1 MRNRFAF
8 LRFAYWFG
16 AILDGA
22 MIVPLLVPSV
32 ASAMLGI
39 DAFHPGPDYRYASS
53 VGAALMGGWTTLL
66 VWGGLRPVERRDVL
80 LLTVVPVVVG
90 LVAAGGYAVS
100 TGFVSLSHMAPTF
113 VLQAMGIAIF
123 LTAYAIAP
131 SCASQSAPARS

>member
-1 MRNRFAF
+1 MHNRLAF

-16 AILDGA
+16 AIFDAA

-39 DAFHPGPDYRYASS
+39 EAFHPGPDYRYASS
-53 VGAALMGGWTTLL
+53 IGAALMAGWTTLL
-66 VWGGLRPVERRDVL
+66 IWGVQRPVERRDVL

-90 LVAAGGYAVS
+90 LVVAGGYAVS
-100 TGFVSLSHMAPTF
+100 TGFVALRDMAPTF
-113 VLQAMGIAIF
+113 VFQAMGIAIF

-131 SCASQSAPARS
+131 SCRRDRPDC